1 MQDGQPKIYK
11 QSNLTFIVTPQRIT
25 VRTSL
30 PQTFFLE
37 PKAHYWKRRIKL
49 IAVMIELNEI
59 RNLNELAEWTRPG
72 VDWVSTRVNYPLENE
87 KEVVYS

>member
-1 MQDGQPKIYK
+1 MHDGQPKIYK

-37 PKAHYWKRRIKL
+37 PKAHYFNRRVKL
-49 IAVMIELNEI
+49 ISAMIMLGEI
-59 RNLNELAEWTRPG
+59 RSLEELAEWCGYG
-72 VDWVSTRVNYPLENE
+72 VSWVSTSQSYNRQLEESVLN
-87 KEVVYS
+87 